1 MTAGVF
7 AEVIDNQF
15 ITSYGNF
22 FKKIMARDS
31 FGSRFGALVAMAGS
45 AVGLGNLWRFPY
57 LVGENGGAAFI
68 IVYILLSFL
77 ICLPIFISEFVVGR
91 RSQKNAYAA
100 FRDLSG
106 GSAWRWVGLF
116 TIIVPLIVLSYYSVI
131 GGWSIDYLLKSF
143 TFSFTGGES
152 QSAMATMFTDMVS
165 STWTPLLA
173 HTGFLLVTTLIVVVG
188 IKDGI
193 EKFSKVMMPLLFLI
207 VISIAIYAVTLPG
220 AKAGLNYLFNPDF
233 SKIDAQAISSALG
246 QAFFSLSLGFGT
258 IMTYASYV
266 DKNENI
272 MFQST
277 SSAVADLMF
286 ALIAGVAI
294 MPAVFAFGIDP
305 QSGPGLVFETLPYVF
320 GQMPAGGFIAILFF
334 TALLVAAL
342 TSSISMLEVAVA
354 FLVEEKK
361 FSRITACVVLFLFCW
376 VIGAVCSLSFGPL
389 SDVQIGGR
397 NLFDFFD
404 NLSSNILMTLG
415 SLFTVLFVGWRLK
428 KTDVYE
434 EFTNGGN
441 LSRNAKIFG
450 VLWFLIRYICPL
462 AIIAIFISGLL

>member
-1 MTAGVF
+1 M
-7 AEVIDNQF
+7 
-15 ITSYGNF
+15 
-22 FKKIMARDS
+22 KRDS

-68 IVYILLSFL
+68 IIYVILVFL
-77 ICLPIFISEFVVGR
+77 ICLPIFISEFIVGR
-91 RSQKNAYAA
+91 RSQKNAFAA

-106 GSAWRWVGLF
+106 GSSWRWVGLL
-116 TIIVPLIVLSYYSVI
+116 TIIVPMIVLSYYSVI
-131 GGWSIDYLLKSF
+131 GGWSIEYLLKSL
-143 TFSFTGGES
+143 TFSFCGES
-152 QSAMATMFTDMVS
+152 QGMLNSMFSGFVT
-165 STWTPLLA
+165 STWGPLA
-173 HTGFLLVTTLIVVVG
+173 VHTGFLLATTLIVVIG

-193 EKFSKVMMPLLFLI
+193 ERFSKVMMPLLFVI
-207 VISIAIYAVTLPG
+207 VLAIAVYSLTLPG
-220 AKAGLNYLFNPDF
+220 AKEGIEYLFYPDF
-233 SKIDAQAISSALG
+233 SKITGASVAAALG

-266 DKNENI
+266 SKKENI

-277 SSAVADLMF
+277 ATAISDLVF

-305 QSGPGLVFETLPYVF
+305 QAGPGLVFETLPFVF
-320 GQMPAGGFIAILFF
+320 GRMPAGGPIAILFF
-334 TALLVAAL
+334 IALLVAAL

-361 FSRITACVVLFLFCW
+361 FSRLGACSVLFAICW

-389 SDVQIGGR
+389 SHIQFGGG

-404 NLSSNILMTLG
+404 HLSSNVLMTLG
-415 SLFTVLFVGWRLK
+415 SLLTVLFVGWRLK
-428 KTDVYE
+428 KADIYDE
-434 EFTNGGN
+434 LTNGGT
-441 LSRNAKIFG
+441 LSRNAKIYGLF
-450 VLWFLIRYICPL
+450 WFLIRYIAPL
-462 AIIAIFISGLL
+462 AIISIFISGL

>member
-1 MTAGVF
+1 M
-7 AEVIDNQF
+7 
-15 ITSYGNF
+15 
-22 FKKIMARDS
+22 RDS
-31 FGSRFGALVAMAGS
+31 FGSRFGAIVAMAGS

-77 ICLPIFISEFVVGR
+77 ICLPIFVSEFVIGR

-106 GSAWRWVGLF
+106 GSEWRWIGLF
-116 TIIVPLIVLSYYSVI
+116 TVIVPLIVLSYYSVI
-131 GGWSIDYLLKSF
+131 GGWSVEYLLKSL
-143 TFSFTGGES
+143 TFSFS
-152 QSAMATMFTDMVS
+152 DASRITMNTIFTDFVS
-165 STWTPLLA
+165 STWAPLA
-173 HTGFLLVTTLIVVVG
+173 THTVFLLFTTLIVIVG

-193 EKFSKVMMPLLFLI
+193 EKFSKVMMPLLFII
-207 VISIAIYAVTLPG
+207 VVAIAIYSLMLPG
-220 AKAGLNYLFNPDF
+220 ASAGVDYLFRPDF
-233 SKIDAQAISSALG
+233 SKIDAKACASALG

-266 DKNENI
+266 SKGDNI
-272 MFQST
+272 MTQSAAT
-277 SSAVADLMF
+277 AISDLMF

-305 QSGPGLVFETLPYVF
+305 QAGPGLVFETLPYIF
-320 GQMPAGGFIAILFF
+320 GQMPAGGLIAILFF
-334 TALLVAAL
+334 AALLVAAL

-354 FLVEEKK
+354 YLVEEKK
-361 FSRITACVVLFLFCW
+361 FSRVWACITLFVICW
-376 VIGAVCSLSFGPL
+376 IVGALCSLSFGPL
-389 SDVQIGGR
+389 SDLRINGG

-404 NLSSNILMTLG
+404 SLSSNVLMTLG

-428 KTDVYE
+428 RTDIYD
-434 EFTNGGN
+434 EFTNGGT
-441 LSRNAKIFG
+441 LSTNARIFG

-462 AIIAIFISGLL
+462 AIISIFLVGIFG

>member
-1 MTAGVF
+1 
-7 AEVIDNQF
+7 
-15 ITSYGNF
+15 
-22 FKKIMARDS
+22 MARDS

-68 IVYILLSFL
+68 IVYIILSFL
-77 ICLPIFISEFVVGR
+77 ICLPIFVSEFVVGR

-131 GGWSIDYLLKSF
+131 GGWSIDYLLKSC

-152 QSAMATMFTDMVS
+152 QSAMSTMFSDMVS

-173 HTGFLLVTTLIVVVG
+173 QTGFLLATTLIVVVG

-193 EKFSKVMMPLLFLI
+193 EKFSKVMMPILFVI
-207 VISIAIYAVTLPG
+207 VVAIAVYSLTLSG
-220 AKAGLNYLFNPDF
+220 AGKGLDYLFNPDF
-233 SKIDAQAISSALG
+233 SKIDGQAIASALG

-266 DKNENI
+266 DKKENV

-277 SSAVADLMF
+277 ATAVSDLMF

-294 MPAVFAFGIDP
+294 MPAVFAFGLDP

-320 GQMPAGGFIAILFF
+320 GQMPAGGIIAILFF
-334 TALLVAAL
+334 VALLVAAL

-354 FLVEEKK
+354 YLVEEKK
-361 FSRITACVVLFLFCW
+361 FSRISACGLLFAICW
-376 VIGAVCSLSFGPL
+376 LIGALCSLSFGSL
-389 SDVQIGGR
+389 SEVRIGGG
-397 NLFDFFD
+397 NIFDFFD

-415 SLFTVLFVGWRLK
+415 SLLTVLFVGWRLK
-428 KTDVYE
+428 KTDVYD
-434 EFTNGGN
+434 EFTNGGA
-441 LSRNAKIFG
+441 LSTNAKIFG
-450 VLWFLIRYICPL
+450 VLWFLIRYVCPL
-462 AIIAIFISGLL
+462 AIITIFITGLL

>member
-1 MTAGVF
+1 MR
-7 AEVIDNQF
+7 EN
-15 ITSYGNF
+15 
-22 FKKIMARDS
+22 
-31 FGSRFGALVAMAGS
+31 FGSRFGAIVAMAGS

-77 ICLPIFISEFVVGR
+77 ICLPIFVSEFVIGR

-106 GSAWRWVGLF
+106 GSEWRWVGLF
-116 TIIVPLIVLSYYSVI
+116 TVIVPLIVLSYYSVI
-131 GGWSIDYLLKSF
+131 GGWSVEYLLKSLS
-143 TFSFTGGES
+143 FSFSDASRIT
-152 QSAMATMFTDMVS
+152 MNTMFTDFVS
-165 STWTPLLA
+165 STWAPLA
-173 HTGFLLVTTLIVVVG
+173 THTVFLLFTTLIVIVG

-193 EKFSKVMMPLLFLI
+193 EKFSKVMMPLLFII
-207 VISIAIYAVTLPG
+207 VVAIAIYSLMLPG
-220 AKAGLNYLFNPDF
+220 ASAGVDYLFRPDF
-233 SKIDAQAISSALG
+233 SKIDAKACASALG

-266 DKNENI
+266 SKGDNI
-272 MFQST
+272 MTQSAAT
-277 SSAVADLMF
+277 AISDLMF

-305 QSGPGLVFETLPYVF
+305 QAGPGLVFETLPYIF
-320 GQMPAGGFIAILFF
+320 GQMPAGGLIAILFF
-334 TALLVAAL
+334 AALLVAAL

-354 FLVEEKK
+354 YLVEEKK
-361 FSRITACVVLFLFCW
+361 FSRVWACITLFVICW
-376 VIGAVCSLSFGPL
+376 IVGALCSLSFGPL
-389 SDVQIGGR
+389 SDLRINGG

-404 NLSSNILMTLG
+404 SLSSNVLMTLG

-428 KTDVYE
+428 RTDIYD
-434 EFTNGGN
+434 EFTNGGT
-441 LSRNAKIFG
+441 LSTNARIFG

-462 AIIAIFISGLL
+462 AIISIFMVGIFG

>member
-1 MTAGVF
+1 M
-7 AEVIDNQF
+7 
-15 ITSYGNF
+15 
-22 FKKIMARDS
+22 KRDS

-68 IVYILLSFL
+68 IIYIILSFL
-77 ICLPIFISEFVVGR
+77 ICLPIFISEFVIGR

-106 GSAWRWVGLF
+106 GSRWRWIGLF

-131 GGWSIDYLLKSF
+131 GGWSVEYMFKSLV
-143 TFSFTGGES
+143 FSTNDINFSE
-152 QSAMATMFTDMVS
+152 FVS
-165 STWTPLLA
+165 SSWLPLIV
-173 HTGFLLVTTLIVVVG
+173 HTVFLLVTTIIVVVG

-193 EKFSKVMMPLLFLI
+193 ERFSKVMMPLLFI
-207 VISIAIYAVTLPG
+207 MVIAIAVYSLTLPG
-220 AKAGLNYLFNPDF
+220 AKAGVDYLFNPDF
-233 SKIDAQAISSALG
+233 SKITGKAFAAALG

-266 DKNENI
+266 DKKENI
-272 MFQST
+272 LLQST
-277 SSAVADLMF
+277 ATAASDLTF

-294 MPAVFAFGIDP
+294 MPAVFAFGISP
-305 QSGPGLVFETLPYVF
+305 QAGPGLVFETLPCVF
-320 GQMPAGGFIAILFF
+320 AQMPAGNIVALLFF
-334 TALLVAAL
+334 VALLVAAL

-354 FLVEEKK
+354 YLVEEKNI
-361 FSRITACVVLFLFCW
+361 SRIWACVILFVVCW
-376 VIGAVCSLSFGPL
+376 VVGALCSLSFGPL
-389 SDVQIGGR
+389 SHITIGGG

-428 KTDVYE
+428 KTDVYD
-434 EFTNGGN
+434 EFTNGGT
-441 LSRNAKIFG
+441 LSRNARLFG
-450 VLWFLIRYICPL
+450 VLWFLIRYVCPL
-462 AIIAIFISGLL
+462 AIIIIFISGLIG

>member
-1 MTAGVF
+1 M
-7 AEVIDNQF
+7 
-15 ITSYGNF
+15 
-22 FKKIMARDS
+22 KRDS

-68 IVYILLSFL
+68 IVYIVFVFLL
-77 ICLPIFISEFVVGR
+77 CLPIFISEFVVGR

-131 GGWSIDYLLKSF
+131 GGWSVDYLFKSL
-143 TFSFTGGES
+143 TFSFTGDAS
-152 QSAMATMFTDMVS
+152 QSAIHTMFIDFVS
-165 STWTPLLA
+165 STWAPLVVHTVFLA
-173 HTGFLLVTTLIVVVG
+173 VTTLIVVVG
-188 IKDGI
+188 IKGGI
-193 EKFSKVMMPLLFLI
+193 EKFSKIMMPILFVMVLA
-207 VISIAIYAVTLPG
+207 IAVYSLTLPG
-220 AKAGLNYLFNPDF
+220 ASAGLDYLFNPDF
-233 SKIDAQAISSALG
+233 SKITGKACAAALG

-266 DKNENI
+266 SKKENI
-272 MFQST
+272 MFQSAAT
-277 SSAVADLMF
+277 AVSDLMF

-294 MPAVFAFGIDP
+294 MPAVFAFGLNP
-305 QSGPGLVFETLPYVF
+305 QSGPGLVFETLPFVF
-320 GQMPAGGFIAILFF
+320 GQMPAGGAVAILFF
-334 TALLVAAL
+334 LALLVAAL

-354 FLVEEKK
+354 YLVEEKK
-361 FSRITACVVLFLFCW
+361 FSRVGACVLLFVICW
-376 VIGAVCSLSFGPL
+376 IVGALCSLSFGPL
-389 SDVQIGGR
+389 SHIQIDGG

-415 SLFTVLFVGWRLK
+415 SLLTVLFVGWRMK
-428 KTDVYE
+428 KSDVYD
-434 EFTNGGN
+434 EFTNGGS

-450 VLWFLIRYICPL
+450 VLWFLIRYVCPL
-462 AIIAIFISGLL
+462 TIITIFFSGIF

>member
-1 MTAGVF
+1 M
-7 AEVIDNQF
+7 
-15 ITSYGNF
+15 
-22 FKKIMARDS
+22 KRDS

-68 IVYILLSFL
+68 IVYVILSFV
-77 ICLPIFISEFVVGR
+77 ICLPIFVSEFVIGR
-91 RSQKNAYAA
+91 RSQKNAYSA

-131 GGWSIDYLLKSF
+131 GGWSIEYLLKSI

-152 QSAMATMFTDMVS
+152 QSALSTMFSDFVS
-165 STWTPLLA
+165 SAWGPLLG
-173 HTGFLLVTTLIVVVG
+173 HTGFLLLTTLIVMVG

-193 EKFSKVMMPLLFLI
+193 EKFSKVMMPMLFFI
-207 VISIAIYAVTLPG
+207 VIGIAIYSMTLPG
-220 AKAGLNYLFNPDF
+220 AKAGLDYLFNPDF
-233 SKIDAQAISSALG
+233 SKINGKAIAAALG

-266 DKNENI
+266 DKKENPL
-272 MFQST
+272 FQSVAT
-277 SSAVADLMF
+277 ASSDLMF
-286 ALIAGVAI
+286 ALVAGMAI
-294 MPAVFAFGIDP
+294 MPAVFAFGISP
-305 QSGPGLVFETLPYVF
+305 QTGPGLVFETLPYVF

-334 TALLVAAL
+334 LALLVAAV

-354 FLVEEKK
+354 YLVEEKK
-361 FSRITACVVLFLFCW
+361 ISRIWACVILFAICW
-376 VIGAVCSLSFGPL
+376 VVGAVCSLSFGPL
-389 SDVQIGGR
+389 SYIKIDGG
-397 NLFDFFD
+397 NIFDFFD

-415 SLFTVLFVGWRLK
+415 SLLTVLFVGWRLK
-428 KTDVYE
+428 KTDVYD
-434 EFTNGGN
+434 EFTNGGT
-441 LSRNAKIFG
+441 LSTNARIFG

-462 AIIAIFISGLL
+462 AIILIFVSGLLG

>member
-1 MTAGVF
+1 M
-7 AEVIDNQF
+7 
-15 ITSYGNF
+15 
-22 FKKIMARDS
+22 RDS
-31 FGSRFGALVAMAGS
+31 FGSRFGAIVAMAGS

-77 ICLPIFISEFVVGR
+77 ICLPIFVSEFVIGQ

-106 GSAWRWVGLF
+106 GSEWRWVGLF
-116 TIIVPLIVLSYYSVI
+116 TVIVPLIVLSYYSVI
-131 GGWSIDYLLKSF
+131 GGWSIEYLLKSLS
-143 TFSFTGGES
+143 FSFSDASRIT
-152 QSAMATMFTDMVS
+152 MNTMFTDFVS
-165 STWTPLLA
+165 STWAPLA
-173 HTGFLLVTTLIVVVG
+173 THTVFLLFTTLIVIVG

-193 EKFSKVMMPLLFLI
+193 EKFSKVMMPLLFII
-207 VISIAIYAVTLPG
+207 VVAIAIYSLMLPG
-220 AKAGLNYLFNPDF
+220 ASAGVDYLFRPDF
-233 SKIDAQAISSALG
+233 SKIDAKACASALG

-266 DKNENI
+266 SKGDNI
-272 MFQST
+272 MTQSAAT
-277 SSAVADLMF
+277 AISDLMF

-305 QSGPGLVFETLPYVF
+305 QAGPGLVFETLPYIF
-320 GQMPAGGFIAILFF
+320 GQMPAGGLIAILFF
-334 TALLVAAL
+334 AALLVAAL

-354 FLVEEKK
+354 YLVEEKK
-361 FSRITACVVLFLFCW
+361 FSRVWACITLFVICW
-376 VIGAVCSLSFGPL
+376 IVGALCSLSFGPL
-389 SDVQIGGR
+389 SDLRINGG

-404 NLSSNILMTLG
+404 SLSSNVLMTLG

-428 KTDVYE
+428 RTDIYD
-434 EFTNGGN
+434 EFTNGGT
-441 LSRNAKIFG
+441 LSTNARIFG

-462 AIIAIFISGLL
+462 AIISIFLVGIFG

>member
-1 MTAGVF
+1 MR
-7 AEVIDNQF
+7 EN
-15 ITSYGNF
+15 
-22 FKKIMARDS
+22 

-77 ICLPIFISEFVVGR
+77 ICLPIFVSEFVIGR

-106 GSAWRWVGLF
+106 GSEWRWVGLF
-116 TIIVPLIVLSYYSVI
+116 TVIVPLIVLSYYSVI
-131 GGWSIDYLLKSF
+131 GGWSVEYLLKSLS
-143 TFSFTGGES
+143 FSFSDASRIT
-152 QSAMATMFTDMVS
+152 MNTMFTDFVS
-165 STWTPLLA
+165 STWAPLA
-173 HTGFLLVTTLIVVVG
+173 THTVFLLFTTLIVIVG

-193 EKFSKVMMPLLFLI
+193 EKFSKVMMPLLFMI
-207 VISIAIYAVTLPG
+207 VVAIAIYSLTLPG
-220 AKAGLNYLFNPDF
+220 ASAGVDYLFRPDF
-233 SKIDAQAISSALG
+233 SKIDAKACASALG

-266 DKNENI
+266 SKGDNI
-272 MFQST
+272 MTQSAAT
-277 SSAVADLMF
+277 AISDLMF

-294 MPAVFAFGIDP
+294 MPAVFAFGINP
-305 QSGPGLVFETLPYVF
+305 QAGPGLVFETLPYIF
-320 GQMPAGGFIAILFF
+320 GQMPAGGLIAILFF
-334 TALLVAAL
+334 AALLVAAL

-354 FLVEEKK
+354 YLVEEKR
-361 FSRITACVVLFLFCW
+361 FSRVWACITLFVICW
-376 VIGAVCSLSFGPL
+376 VVGALCSLSFGPL
-389 SDVQIGGR
+389 SDLRINGG

-404 NLSSNILMTLG
+404 SLSSNVLMTLG

-428 KTDVYE
+428 RTDIYD
-434 EFTNGGN
+434 EFTNGGT
-441 LSRNAKIFG
+441 LSTNVRIFG

-462 AIIAIFISGLL
+462 AIISIFLVGIFG

>member
-1 MTAGVF
+1 M
-7 AEVIDNQF
+7 
-15 ITSYGNF
+15 
-22 FKKIMARDS
+22 KRDS

-68 IVYILLSFL
+68 IIYIIICFV
-77 ICLPIFISEFVVGR
+77 ICLPIFMSEFIVGR
-91 RSQKNAYAA
+91 RSQKNAYSA

-131 GGWSIDYLLKSF
+131 GGWSIDYLLKSL

-152 QSAMATMFTDMVS
+152 QSAINTMFTDFVTS
-165 STWTPLLA
+165 ACGPLLA
-173 HTGFLLVTTLIVVVG
+173 HTAFLLVTTLIVIIG

-193 EKFSKVMMPLLFLI
+193 EKFSKVMMPMLFFI
-207 VISIAIYAVTLPG
+207 VIGIAIYSITLPG
-220 AKAGLNYLFNPDF
+220 AKAGLDYLFNPDF
-233 SKIDAQAISSALG
+233 SKINGKTIAAALG

-266 DKNENI
+266 DKKENPL
-272 MFQST
+272 FQSVAT
-277 SSAVADLMF
+277 ASSDLLF
-286 ALIAGVAI
+286 ALVAGVAI
-294 MPAVFAFGIDP
+294 MPAVFAFGISP

-334 TALLVAAL
+334 VALLVAAV

-354 FLVEEKK
+354 YLVEEKK
-361 FSRITACVVLFLFCW
+361 FSRIGAGALLFAICW
-376 VIGAVCSLSFGPL
+376 AVGAVCTLSFGPL
-389 SDVQIGGR
+389 SHIQIGGG
-397 NLFDFFD
+397 NIFDFFD

-415 SLFTVLFVGWRLK
+415 SLITVLFVGWRLK
-428 KTDVYE
+428 KTDVYD
-434 EFTNGGN
+434 EFTNGGT
-441 LSRNAKIFG
+441 LSTNAKIFG
-450 VLWFLIRYICPL
+450 VIWFLIRYICPL
-462 AIIAIFISGLL
+462 AILIIFISGLF